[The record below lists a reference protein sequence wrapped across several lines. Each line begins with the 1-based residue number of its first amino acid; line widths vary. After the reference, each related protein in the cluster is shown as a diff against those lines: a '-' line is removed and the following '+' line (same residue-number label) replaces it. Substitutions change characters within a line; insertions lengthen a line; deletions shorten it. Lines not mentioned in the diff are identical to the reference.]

1 MKINALFFSLI
12 ILSCFSLIIL
22 SCGSGNVVSDALHID
37 GEISADIET
46 AVNYDIENSQP
57 DIFDDGLVMA
67 DDSAVLADDA
77 FVQADDSAVQIDDAL
92 EDIPEDLLKDAAE
105 DVVQDF
111 SPAFDVDINE
121 DVFEITQGGFLW
133 ECDSAEQCNSGLCV
147 EYMGKKVCTVE
158 CIEQCPFEWVCKKIV
173 TATFCLSPQAF
184 LCRPCEMSSV
194 CVTPQGME
202 SVCVKYDGNA
212 SFCGTFCDTDE
223 NCPEGYECKK
233 SKVIE
238 GGELKV
244 CKKKEGLCECTDLY
258 EGKNTSCEKGNEY
271 GICKGY
277 RECKDKTWS
286 DCKGEEPVAE
296 ICDGKDTTA
305 MRKLTKT

>member
-1 MKINALFFSLI
+1 MKNNLFVICFLMFV
-12 ILSCFSLIIL
+12 LSG
-22 SCGSGNVVSDALHID
+22 CGGAGGSQDVQYQDD
-37 GEISADIET
+37 GIVQADDGAVQDDGAVHDDGAIQDDGT
-46 AVNYDIENSQP
+46 AVV
-57 DIFDDGLVMA
+57 DDGIVQTDDAAVLA
-67 DDSAVLADDA
+67 DDAVVLADDA

-121 DVFEITQGGFLW
+121 DIFEITQGGFLW
-133 ECDSAEQCNSGLCV
+133 ECTSSEQCNSGLCV

-173 TATFCLSPQAF
+173 TATFCLSPQAY

-212 SFCGTFCDTDE
+212 SFCGTFCDTNE
-223 NCPEGYECKK
+223 NCPEGYE
-233 SKVIE
+233 
-238 GGELKV
+238 
-244 CKKKEGLCECTDLY
+244 
-258 EGKNTSCEKGNEY
+258 
-271 GICKGY
+271 
-277 RECKDKTWS
+277 
-286 DCKGEEPVAE
+286 
-296 ICDGKDTTA
+296 
-305 MRKLTKT
+305 